1 MPAARLSFG
10 YLPGGASDMFSFDG
24 FRFGYLIGSISADG
38 TTKLSK
44 PEVNLLTPRHAADRK
59 VSVR

>member
-1 MPAARLSFG
+1 
-10 YLPGGASDMFSFDG
+10 MFSFDG
-24 FRFGYLIGSISADG
+24 FRFEYLIGSASAEG

-44 PEVNLLTPRHAADRK
+44 PEVNLLTARDAADRK